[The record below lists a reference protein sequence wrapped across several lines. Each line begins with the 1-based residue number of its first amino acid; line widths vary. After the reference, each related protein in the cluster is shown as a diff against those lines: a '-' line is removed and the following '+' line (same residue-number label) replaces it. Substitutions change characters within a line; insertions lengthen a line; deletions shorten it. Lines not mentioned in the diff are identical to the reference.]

1 MAGAL
6 VMIKQTKFF
15 YIIFI
20 IISIFFLCLKLAI
33 IKAHLSRDNIFRDSG
48 T

>member
-6 VMIKQTKFF
+6 VMIKQTKFV
-15 YIIFI
+15 
-20 IISIFFLCLKLAI
+20 FFLCLKLAI